1 MDMAA
6 VKLHKLGAWS
16 DHWSDGFDESNEFHQ
31 TNQST
36 QSTQSNRCVFIPR
49 RSAQEYFYP
58 GGKLYA
64 AGSCGSGVLKPG
76 LNPPFR
82 R

>member
-1 MDMAA
+1 MNMPA

-16 DHWSDGFDESNEFHQ
+16 DHWFDETDESSRA
-31 TNQST
+31 NQSN
-36 QSTQSNRCVFIPR
+36 QCAFIPR
-49 RSAQEYFYP
+49 RSAQEYFNP

-76 LNPPFR
+76 LKPPFR
-82 R
+82 GPGAQRPV